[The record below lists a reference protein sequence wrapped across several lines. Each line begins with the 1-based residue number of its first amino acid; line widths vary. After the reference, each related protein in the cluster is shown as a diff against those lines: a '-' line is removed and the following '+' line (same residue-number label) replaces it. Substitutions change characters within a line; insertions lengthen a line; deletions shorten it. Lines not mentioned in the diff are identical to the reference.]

1 MLDWTLISCTQGSAV
16 RRNFQPREEEGGE
29 YPLRL
34 RRQAADLLQ
43 PNVKVLEELHQARL
57 QLSRL
62 LLAQC
67 QRASAQGGREGERG
81 LGWQMKAD
89 LAIGDRVSAEDAGLV
104 AGQVPG
110 ESTHNVH
117 HYPMVVHQRVIGCC
131 RDGSSKKSGGGGQ
144 DGDSRMEDESVF
156 NKAPQSRTEEVNSL
170 DQGIMLFLLL
180 YFIEA
185 LGANPFGHC
194 RHSISNEWMNAN
206 EREDSAERR
215 RYRARR

>member
-1 MLDWTLISCTQGSAV
+1 LALKGPKPGEVLLQKSHERHLDARLDSHI
-16 RRNFQPREEEGGE
+16 
-29 YPLRL
+29 PLRL

-62 LLAQC
+62 
-67 QRASAQGGREGERG
+67 
-81 LGWQMKAD
+81 

-131 RDGSSKKSGGGGQ
+131 RDG
-144 DGDSRMEDESVF
+144 F
-156 NKAPQSRTEEVNSL
+156 

-185 LGANPFGHC
+185 LGANPFGHGLVG
-194 RHSISNEWMNAN
+194 
-206 EREDSAERR
+206 EDDRFELDLMEAVPTHRSAAHQTLETLLHQRPE
-215 RYRARR
+215 ARVADGAGPRVLFSAMVR